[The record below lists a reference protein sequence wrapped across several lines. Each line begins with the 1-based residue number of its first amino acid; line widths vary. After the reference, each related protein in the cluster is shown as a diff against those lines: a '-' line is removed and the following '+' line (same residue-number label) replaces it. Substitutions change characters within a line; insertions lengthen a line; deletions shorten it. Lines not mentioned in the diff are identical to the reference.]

1 MGNKRVQKIIRCLAT
16 GFFISYLPP
25 LVFKFKK
32 NTGAGFLGTLLAV
45 PFMYILP
52 QDGMLYL
59 IFLLAFWAFAVYICK
74 KVQFKGYTGHDNP
87 KIVIDEVAGYFTAMM
102 FLPRQWPYL
111 LVAFVLFRTFDTLKP
126 WLVKTFDRM
135 ENAFGVVFDDVA
147 AGLMANILI
156 QIFIIFAV
164 RG

>member
-1 MGNKRVQKIIRCLAT
+1 MQTLIRMLAT

-32 NTGAGFLGTLLAV
+32 NTGAGFLGTLVAV
-45 PFMYILP
+45 PFVFILP
-52 QDGMLYL
+52 ADYMLYL

-87 KIVIDEVAGYFTAMM
+87 KIVIDEMAGYFTAVL

-111 LVAFVLFRTFDTLKP
+111 LAAFVLFRTFDTLKP
-126 WLVKTFDRM
+126 WAVKMFDRI

-156 QIFIIFAV
+156 QLFIIFV
-164 RG
+164 VKS